1 MFTDTAIAESI
12 FSFVHGV
19 ILKLKKKTMKAII
32 IYLKQDLSRR
42 QANESKDTCPPQAS
56 PNSQALA

>member
-1 MFTDTAIAESI
+1 MK
-12 FSFVHGV
+12 V
-19 ILKLKKKTMKAII
+19 IIV
-32 IYLKQDLSRR
+32 YLKQDLSRR